1 MTAAT
6 ERLAGSEGVLRTV
19 LPGGLRVITESLPAV
34 RSAAFGI
41 WAGVGSRDEDPA
53 HAGATHYLEHLLF
66 KGTRRRSALEISAS
80 MDAVG
85 GELNA
90 FTAKEYTCYYARV
103 LDADLPLAIDVLSD
117 MVTSSL
123 IEPKEVDAERGVI
136 LEEIAMNEDDPA
148 DLVHEAFSELAFG
161 DTPLGRPILG
171 TVDSINSITR
181 DRIAEHYRARY
192 TPDHLVVAA
201 AGSLDHDHVVELT
214 AAAFGAVLSGQRAPA
229 GPRLTGP
236 QADGGTAT
244 GVRLVSR
251 PVEQAN
257 IVLGCA
263 GLARNDDRRFALGVL
278 NAALG
283 GGMSSRLFQEVR
295 EKRGLAYSVY
305 SFSSQHAEC
314 GQWGI
319 YAGCLPAKTE
329 EVLSI
334 CQDEIAKV
342 IESGLTDEE
351 LDRGKG
357 QLRGSIV
364 LGLEDPSSRM
374 RRLGKSELVYPRL
387 EPVDEILARIEAV
400 THDQV
405 REVAADGAWPAEGA
419 GHRGAVR
426 RRCRV
431 RRGAGELAAAP
442 QYSRLFWLRP
452 ALMPRSGCRGAGRDA
467 LFCGACL
474 LRSRLARLSA
484 PAVPLTSTRSV
495 PGGWCA
501 ASGRRTTRGQRR
513 S

>member
-1 MTAAT
+1 MTAQT
-6 ERLAGSEGVLRTV
+6 TRLTGSDSGVQRTV
-19 LPGGLRVITESLPAV
+19 LPGGLRVITESLPSV

-66 KGTRRRSALEISAS
+66 KGTPGRTALDISAA

-136 LEEIAMNEDDPA
+136 LEEIAMNEDDPS
-148 DLVHEAFSELAFG
+148 DLVHEAFATQLFG

-171 TVDSINSITR
+171 TVESINSISR

-192 TPDHLVVAA
+192 TPDGLVVAA
-201 AGSLDHDHVVELT
+201 AGNLDHDEVVRLT
-214 AAAFGAVLSGQRAPA
+214 AAAFAPALAGSSASPA
-229 GPRLTGP
+229 GPRLSGSE
-236 QADGGTAT
+236 AGAASGT

-257 IVLGCA
+257 VVLGCA
-263 GLARNDDRRFALGVL
+263 GLARTDDRRFALGVL

-283 GGMSSRLFQEVR
+283 GGMSSRLFQEIR

-305 SFSSQHAEC
+305 SFSSQHADC
-314 GQWGI
+314 GLWGV

-329 EVLSI
+329 EVLAI
-334 CQDEIAKV
+334 CQDEIAKL
-342 IESGLTDEE
+342 IGSGLTDEE
-351 LDRGKG
+351 LERGKG

-374 RRLGKSELVYPRL
+374 SRLGKSELVYPRL
-387 EPVDEILARIEAV
+387 EPVEEILSAIEAV

-405 REVAADGAWPAEGA
+405 REVAAAVLGQPKALAVVGPFDSGDAFSSALA
-419 GHRGAVR
+419 G
-426 RRCRV
+426 
-431 RRGAGELAAAP
+431 
-442 QYSRLFWLRP
+442 
-452 ALMPRSGCRGAGRDA
+452 
-467 LFCGACL
+467 
-474 LRSRLARLSA
+474 
-484 PAVPLTSTRSV
+484 
-495 PGGWCA
+495 
-501 ASGRRTTRGQRR
+501 
-513 S
+513 